1 MFAESTILTIVL
13 SLVIDSDSVITNSF
27 AFRHLM
33 LDMDIWRKTD
43 TEIQLLHL
51 EQFKIFLQ
59 HSHKS
64 SLNVKRLSTMRT
76 LTTCSFL

>member
-1 MFAESTILTIVL
+1 
-13 SLVIDSDSVITNSF
+13 
-27 AFRHLM
+27 M

-64 SLNVKRLSTMRT
+64 SLNVKRLSTMRK
-76 LTTCSFL
+76 LIISFPHVNMQK